1 MIKEKYAFYNYAIRG
16 VEENRKGMYDPE
28 QEDKEKYINPDLLVL
43 KYGLGR
49 GKEFYFRKEDS
60 YKLLQKIVGK
70 NFLEFFA
77 VTKEKFDVLVQE
89 NGYLD
94 VLNHYLEG
102 RAVVIVSEFENY
114 LEYFNGGQNKV
125 VGLTG
130 IDLDGEYIA
139 KNKEDLFLNTVSY
152 DDIYN
157 YRADDEYGRE

>member
-1 MIKEKYAFYNYAIRG
+1 MIKGKYAFYNYAIRG

-70 NFLEFFA
+70 NFLEFFK
-77 VTKEKFDVLVQE
+77 VTKEKFDTLVQE

-139 KNKEDLFLNTVSY
+139 KNTTDLFLNTVSY
-152 DDIYN
+152 DDIYH
-157 YRADDEYGRE
+157 YRADDGRGRE

>member
-1 MIKEKYAFYNYAIRG
+1 MTISLAG
-16 VEENRKGMYDPE
+16 
-28 QEDKEKYINPDLLVL
+28 
-43 KYGLGR
+43 

-70 NFLEFFA
+70 NFLESFK
-77 VTKEKFDVLVQE
+77 VTKEKFDTLVQE

-114 LEYFNGGQNKV
+114 LEYFNGGQNAV

-130 IDLDGEYIA
+130 KDLDGEYIA
-139 KNKEDLFLNTVSY
+139 KNTTDLFLNTVSY